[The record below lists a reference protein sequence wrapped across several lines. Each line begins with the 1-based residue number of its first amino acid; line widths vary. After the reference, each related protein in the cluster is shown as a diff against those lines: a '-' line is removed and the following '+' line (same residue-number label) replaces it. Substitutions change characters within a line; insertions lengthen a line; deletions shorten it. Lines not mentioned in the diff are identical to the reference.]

1 MVAFELF
8 DLISFAFPAPLL
20 SYIVALKVFDR
31 SIPHDCFTWE
41 QVCCSSGL
49 LNGLTSTPHPL
60 SLTPNV
66 KGLRARS
73 ELGNSGT

>member
-1 MVAFELF
+1 MDAFELL

-20 SYIVALKVFDR
+20 SYIVALNVFDR
-31 SIPHDCFTWE
+31 SIAYDCFAWE

-49 LNGLTSTPHPL
+49 LIGLNSTRHPL

-66 KGLRARS
+66 KGLSPRS
-73 ELGNSGT
+73 ELWNSGT

>member
-1 MVAFELF
+1 MDAFELL

-20 SYIVALKVFDR
+20 SYIVALKVFDCF
-31 SIPHDCFTWE
+31 IPHDCFAWE

-49 LNGLTSTPHPL
+49 LIGLTSTPHPL

-66 KGLRARS
+66 KGLSPRS
-73 ELGNSGT
+73 ELWNSGT